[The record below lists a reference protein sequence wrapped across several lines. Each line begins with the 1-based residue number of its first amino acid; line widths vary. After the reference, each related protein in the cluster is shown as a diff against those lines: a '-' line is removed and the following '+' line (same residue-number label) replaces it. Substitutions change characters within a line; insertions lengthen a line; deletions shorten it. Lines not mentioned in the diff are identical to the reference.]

1 MRAGFPRMPPWP
13 LYPKSVAHHTA
24 AGRSGA
30 SLRFLK
36 TEVRLDSSKVHHMAS
51 RINGSVNSSIKP
63 GPVVP
68 RLGIL
73 NDYVR
78 IPYAN
83 GSSFASQFLY
93 REFKRRGS
101 QVTVVGPRDPKMN
114 QADLPPDHVTFASLP
129 LRNHPGVY
137 LPMPN
142 REALK
147 SLVEAKLDLVVAQT
161 GSALMNAGL
170 WLRRNH
176 GVPLVCVN
184 TIHLPSVYDV
194 LLPESLHNSQLSH
207 DLFQKRII
215 PWVEQRSVDIYNGGD
230 ALVVLS
236 EGLKTYWR
244 DRGVTVPI
252 EVIPRSVEP
261 AIFDQHPENDPFPE
275 WAAQGERLL
284 CICRHTREKNV
295 QRLIEIFAHEVLPAR
310 PGACLALVGDGPD
323 HDYFKE
329 YARKLGVFER
339 CVFPGEVRL
348 QDTPAWYRHA
358 DLFVYTS
365 LSETYGQVV
374 SEALWC
380 GLPVIAFVDDKGVS
394 DQVIH
399 DSDGFL
405 VEPTRP
411 AADREFGSRVVQLL
425 KDPAQRLLFSQR
437 AESKARRRSD
447 PAAGVAAYERV
458 FGDAIEN
465 CRRSFRVGGVVQ
477 RTSPVVSWAAVHT
490 LLAGLGCV
498 RPPAVVN
505 RHNRQQP
512 DWDLRDVAKVSV
524 PSRAK
529 DARRLRLV
537 G

>member
-1 MRAGFPRMPPWP
+1 MLR
-13 LYPKSVAHHTA
+13 LNSVNHEPKS
-24 AGRSGA
+24 
-30 SLRFLK
+30 K
-36 TEVRLDSSKVHHMAS
+36 
-51 RINGSVNSSIKP
+51 
-63 GPVVP
+63 PVVG

-93 REFKRRGS
+93 REFRRRGS
-101 QVTVVGPRDPKMN
+101 EVTVIGPKDPKMTD
-114 QADLPPDHVTFASLP
+114 AELPPNHVMFSSLP

-142 REALK
+142 REGLR
-147 SLVEAKLDLVVAQT
+147 SLVEARLDLVVAQT

-194 LLPESLHNSQLSH
+194 LLPEALHNHQASH
-207 DLFQKRII
+207 EIFQKRVV
-215 PWVEQRSVDIYNGGD
+215 PWVEQRSVDVYNGGD

-244 DRGVTVPI
+244 ERGVTVPI
-252 EVIPRSVEP
+252 AVIPRSVEP
-261 AIFDQHPENDPFPE
+261 AIFDQKPEEDPFPR
-275 WAAQGERLL
+275 WATEGFRLL

-295 QRLIEIFAHEVLPAR
+295 IRLLDIFAKEILPNCPQAS
-310 PGACLALVGDGPD
+310 LALVGDGPD
-323 HDYFKE
+323 HDVFKA
-329 YARKLGVFER
+329 YARKLNVFDR
-339 CVFPGEVRL
+339 CLFPGEVRL
-348 QDTPAWYRHA
+348 QDTPKWYRHA
-358 DLFVYTS
+358 DVFVYTS

-380 GLPVIAFVDDKGVS
+380 GLPVVAFVDDKGVS

-399 DSDGFL
+399 GSDGYL
-405 VEPTRP
+405 VDPTRP
-411 AADREFGSRVVQLL
+411 ASDQEFGARARELL
-425 KDPAQRLLFSQR
+425 TDANLRDVFAR
-437 AESKARRRSD
+437 NAELKARRRSD
-447 PAAGVAAYERV
+447 PAVCIKAYERV
-458 FGDAIEN
+458 FAEAQDG
-465 CRRSFRVGGVVQ
+465 CRDNFRLGGLLT
-477 RTSPVVSWAAVHT
+477 RNAPVMSWAAVHT

-498 RPPAVVN
+498 RPPAIVN

-512 DWDLRDVAKVSV
+512 DWDMSQITANLAQTPGDGRG
-524 PSRAK
+524 
-529 DARRLRLV
+529 RLRLV

>member
-1 MRAGFPRMPPWP
+1 MQRKNIPASASN
-13 LYPKSVAHHTA
+13 KSRT
-24 AGRSGA
+24 
-30 SLRFLK
+30 
-36 TEVRLDSSKVHHMAS
+36 
-51 RINGSVNSSIKP
+51 
-63 GPVVP
+63 VVP

-93 REFKRRGS
+93 REFKRKGS
-101 QVTVVGPRDPKMN
+101 QVTIIGPKDPKMN

-142 REALK
+142 RESLSALAD
-147 SLVEAKLDLVVAQT
+147 AKLDLVVAQT

-194 LLPESLHNSQLSH
+194 LLPEALHNNQLSH
-207 DLFQKRII
+207 ELFQKRVV

-244 DRGVTVPI
+244 ERGVTVPI

-261 AIFDQHPENDPFPE
+261 TIFDQQTAEDPYPE
-275 WAAQGERLL
+275 WAVRGDRLL

-295 QRLIEIFAHEVLPAR
+295 LRLLDIFAREVLPVR
-310 PGACLALVGDGPD
+310 PAASLALVGDGPD
-323 HDYFKE
+323 HDAFKDH
-329 YARKLGVFER
+329 ARKLGVLDR
-339 CVFPGEVRL
+339 CIFPGEVRL

-399 DSDGFL
+399 ESDGFL
-405 VEPTRP
+405 VDPTRP
-411 AADREFGSRVVQLL
+411 ASDREFGSRVCQLL
-425 KDPAQRLLFSQR
+425 AEPSLRLAFGKR
-437 AESKARRRSD
+437 AEEKARRRSD
-447 PAAGVAAYERV
+447 PSACVAAYERV

-465 CRRSFRVGGVVQ
+465 CRASFRVGGLVE
-477 RTSPVVSWAAVHT
+477 RNAPVISWAAVHT

-498 RPPAVVN
+498 RAPAVVN
-505 RHNRQQP
+505 RHGRQQP
-512 DWDLRDVAKVSV
+512 DWDLRDVTKVSV
-524 PSRAK
+524 GSPANNR
-529 DARRLRLV
+529 RRLRLV

>member
-1 MRAGFPRMPPWP
+1 MHRKNPPVAVSN
-13 LYPKSVAHHTA
+13 KSRT
-24 AGRSGA
+24 
-30 SLRFLK
+30 
-36 TEVRLDSSKVHHMAS
+36 
-51 RINGSVNSSIKP
+51 
-63 GPVVP
+63 VVP

-93 REFKRRGS
+93 REFKRKGS
-101 QVTVVGPRDPKMN
+101 QVTVIGPNDPKMN
-114 QADLPPDHVTFASLP
+114 PAELPPDYLTFASLP

-142 REALK
+142 RESLNALA
-147 SLVEAKLDLVVAQT
+147 EAKLDLVVAQT

-176 GVPLVCVN
+176 RVPLVCVN

-194 LLPESLHNSQLSH
+194 LLPEALHNNQLSH
-207 DLFQKRII
+207 ELFQKRVV
-215 PWVEQRSVDIYNGGD
+215 PWVEQRSVDVYNGGD

-244 DRGVTVPI
+244 ERGVTVPI

-261 AIFDQHPENDPFPE
+261 AIFDQQPAEDPFPE
-275 WAAQGERLL
+275 WAVRGDRLL

-295 QRLIEIFAHEVLPAR
+295 LRLIEIFAREVLPER
-310 PGACLALVGDGPD
+310 PGASLALVGDGPD
-323 HDYFKE
+323 HDAFKDH
-329 YARKLGVFER
+329 ARKLGVLDR

-399 DSDGFL
+399 ESDGFL
-405 VEPTRP
+405 VDPTRP
-411 AADREFGSRVVQLL
+411 ASDREFGSRVCQLL
-425 KDPAQRLLFSQR
+425 ADSSLRMAFAKR
-437 AESKARRRSD
+437 AEEKAHRRSD
-447 PAAGVAAYERV
+447 PAVCVAAYERV
-458 FGDAIEN
+458 FGNAIEN
-465 CRRSFRVGGVVQ
+465 CRASFRVGGLVE
-477 RTSPVVSWAAVHT
+477 RNAPVISWAAVHT

-505 RHNRQQP
+505 RHGRQQP
-512 DWDLRDVAKVSV
+512 DWDLRDVTKVSV
-524 PSRAK
+524 GSPANNR
-529 DARRLRLV
+529 RRLRLV

>member
-1 MRAGFPRMPPWP
+1 MLR
-13 LYPKSVAHHTA
+13 LNSVNQEPKS
-24 AGRSGA
+24 
-30 SLRFLK
+30 
-36 TEVRLDSSKVHHMAS
+36 
-51 RINGSVNSSIKP
+51 N
-63 GPVVP
+63 PVVG

-93 REFKRRGS
+93 REFRRRGS
-101 QVTVVGPRDPKMN
+101 EVTVIGPKDPKMTD
-114 QADLPPDHVTFASLP
+114 AELPPHHVTFSSLP

-142 REALK
+142 RVGLR
-147 SLVEAKLDLVVAQT
+147 SLVEARLDLVVAQT

-194 LLPESLHNSQLSH
+194 LLPEALHNHQASH
-207 DLFQKRII
+207 EIFQKRVV
-215 PWVEQRSVDIYNGGD
+215 PWVEQRSVDVYNGGD

-236 EGLKTYWR
+236 EGLKSYWR
-244 DRGVTVPI
+244 ERGVTVPI
-252 EVIPRSVEP
+252 AVIPRSVEP
-261 AIFDQHPENDPFPE
+261 AIFDQRPEEDPFPR
-275 WAAQGERLL
+275 WATEGFRLL

-295 QRLIEIFAHEVLPAR
+295 IRLLDIFASEIVPNYPQAS
-310 PGACLALVGDGPD
+310 LALVGDGPD
-323 HDYFKE
+323 HDVFKA
-329 YARKLGVFER
+329 YARKLNVFDR
-339 CVFPGEVRL
+339 CLFPGEVRL
-348 QDTPAWYRHA
+348 QDTPKWYRHA
-358 DLFVYTS
+358 DVFAYTS

-380 GLPVIAFVDDKGVS
+380 GLPVVAFVDDKGVS

-399 DSDGFL
+399 EYDGYL
-405 VEPTRP
+405 VDPTRP
-411 AADREFGSRVVQLL
+411 ASNKEFGARVCGLL
-425 KDPAQRLLFSQR
+425 GDPAERAAFSR
-437 AESKARRRSD
+437 NAEAKARRRSD
-447 PAAGVAAYERV
+447 PSECIKAYEQV
-458 FGDAIEN
+458 FADAQTN
-465 CRRSFRVGGVVQ
+465 CRETFRVGGLLK
-477 RTSPVVSWAAVHT
+477 RTGPVMSWAAVHT

-498 RPPAVVN
+498 RAPAVVN

-512 DWDLRDVAKVSV
+512 DWDLSQVTTTLAPT
-524 PSRAK
+524 PS
-529 DARRLRLV
+529 DARGRLRLV

>member
-1 MRAGFPRMPPWP
+1 M
-13 LYPKSVAHHTA
+13 
-24 AGRSGA
+24 
-30 SLRFLK
+30 LR
-36 TEVRLDSSKVHHMAS
+36 
-51 RINGSVNSSIKP
+51 VNSSIASSTKTRP
-63 GPVVP
+63 AVP

-101 QVTVVGPRDPKMN
+101 QVTIIGPKDPKMN
-114 QADLPPDHVTFASLP
+114 EVDLPPDYVAFASLP

-194 LLPESLHNSQLSH
+194 LLPQSLHNNPVSH
-207 DLFQKRII
+207 ELFQKRVV
-215 PWVEQRSVDIYNGGD
+215 PWVEQQTVDIYNGGD

-236 EGLKTYWR
+236 EGLRTYWR
-244 DRGVTVPI
+244 ERGVTVPI

-261 AIFDQHPENDPFPE
+261 AIFDQLPEADPFPE
-275 WAAQGERLL
+275 WASRGDRLL

-295 QRLIEIFAHEVLPAR
+295 LRLIELFAQEIIPER
-310 PGACLALVGDGPD
+310 PRASLALVGDGPD
-323 HDYFKE
+323 HDLFKDH
-329 YARKLGVFER
+329 ARKLGVLER

-348 QDTPAWYRHA
+348 QDTPAWYRNA

-380 GLPVIAFVDDKGVS
+380 GLPVVAFVDDKGVS

-399 DSDGFL
+399 GSDGFL
-405 VEPTRP
+405 VDPNRLGGN
-411 AADREFGSRVVQLL
+411 REFASRVCQLL
-425 KDPAQRLLFSQR
+425 KDPAQRSAFSKR
-437 AESKARRRSD
+437 AEEKARRRSD
-447 PAAGVAAYERV
+447 PGACVANYERV
-458 FGDAIEN
+458 FGEAIQS
-465 CRRSFRVGGVVQ
+465 CQKSFRLGGLVA
-477 RTSPVVSWAAVHT
+477 RSTPVVSWAAVHT

-505 RHNRQQP
+505 RHGRQQP

-524 PSRAK
+524 PSPVNN
-529 DARRLRLV
+529 RRWLRLV

>member
-1 MRAGFPRMPPWP
+1 MHRITNPITSSG
-13 LYPKSVAHHTA
+13 KSASSNHA
-24 AGRSGA
+24 SGN
-30 SLRFLK
+30 
-36 TEVRLDSSKVHHMAS
+36 
-51 RINGSVNSSIKP
+51 NGH
-63 GPVVP
+63 PVVP

-93 REFKRRGS
+93 REFKRKGS
-101 QVTVVGPRDPKMN
+101 QVTVIGPKDPQMK
-114 QADLPPDHVTFASLP
+114 ASELPPDHVAFASLP

-194 LLPESLHNSQLSH
+194 LLPEALHNHQVSH
-207 DLFQKRII
+207 ELFQKRIV
-215 PWVEQRSVDIYNGGD
+215 PWVEQRSVDVYNGGD

-244 DRGVTVPI
+244 ERGVTVPI

-261 AIFDQHPENDPFPE
+261 TIFDQHPAEDPFPE
-275 WAAQGERLL
+275 WSMRGERLL

-295 QRLIEIFAHEVLPAR
+295 LRLLDIFAREVLPER
-310 PGACLALVGDGPD
+310 PNATLALVGDGPD
-323 HDYFKE
+323 HDLFKE
-329 YARKLGVFER
+329 HARKLGVFGR

-399 DSDGFL
+399 ESDGFL
-405 VEPTRP
+405 VDPTRP
-411 AADREFGSRVVQLL
+411 ASDREFASRVCQLL
-425 KDPAQRLLFSQR
+425 RDPSLRLAFSKR
-437 AESKARRRSD
+437 AEEKAHRRSD
-447 PAAGVAAYERV
+447 PGVCVAAYERV
-458 FGDAIEN
+458 FGEAIHN
-465 CRRSFRVGGVVQ
+465 CRASFRFGGVFQ
-477 RTSPVVSWAAVHT
+477 RNAPVLSWAAVHT

-505 RHNRQQP
+505 RHGRQQP
-512 DWDLRDVAKVSV
+512 DWDLRDVTKVSV
-524 PSRAK
+524 GSPANNR
-529 DARRLRLV
+529 RRLRLV

>member
-1 MRAGFPRMPPWP
+1 MVPRISS
-13 LYPKSVAHHTA
+13 SV
-24 AGRSGA
+24 
-30 SLRFLK
+30 
-36 TEVRLDSSKVHHMAS
+36 SSTT
-51 RINGSVNSSIKP
+51 KP

-101 QVTVVGPRDPKMN
+101 HVTVVGPRDPKMN
-114 QADLPPDHVTFASLP
+114 QVDLPPDHIAFASLP

-142 REALK
+142 RDALR

-194 LLPESLHNSQLSH
+194 LLPESLHNNHTSH
-207 DLFQKRII
+207 ELFQKRIV

-244 DRGVTVPI
+244 ERGVRVPI

-261 AIFDQHPENDPFPE
+261 AIFDQHPEQDPFPK
-275 WAAQGERLL
+275 WAGRGDRLL

-295 QRLIEIFAHEVLPAR
+295 LRLLEIFAEEIVPER
-310 PGACLALVGDGPD
+310 PGASLALVGDGPD
-323 HDYFKE
+323 HDLFKQH
-329 YARKLGVFER
+329 ARKLGVFER

-374 SEALWC
+374 SEALWS

-399 DSDGFL
+399 EADGFL
-405 VEPTRP
+405 VDPTRP
-411 AADREFGSRVVQLL
+411 ASNREFGARVCQLL
-425 KDPAQRLLFSQR
+425 KDPGLRLAFSKR
-437 AESKARRRSD
+437 AEDKAHRRSD
-447 PAAGVAAYERV
+447 PSVCVAAYERV
-458 FGDAIEN
+458 FGDAIES
-465 CRRSFRVGGVVQ
+465 CRSSFRLGGVVQ
-477 RTSPVVSWAAVHT
+477 RNAPVVSWAAVHT

-512 DWDLRDVAKVSV
+512 DWDLRDVANVSV
-524 PSRAK
+524 ASQANNR
-529 DARRLRLV
+529 RRLRLV